1 MKTYTNSLYMIF
13 ILLFFINCTTD
24 TESIENDLQTTTI
37 EQSENTTSDSTEG
50 SLSYFG
56 LTPGDTWT
64 YNVFIDDSFSSED
77 ILTVVDPVI
86 TDGIEFSDFEA
97 SVGNTGFMTNVISN
111 GLVIEESGV
120 LTYSGVLEFPLDD
133 TNVITIEVN
142 DAIVYDPSQGTGTV
156 LSEISQS
163 MEQNV
168 MGFQLT
174 INTIITTQQLDN
186 DQTDVIVEDFV
197 FENVIK
203 SNLIVNAEI
212 TTTLAGIPVTI
223 MAPQD
228 VYNVTNHY
236 AQDIGLVASWV
247 DFQYELEDLGVD
259 LPFPQSL
266 VSTTDQ
272 VLSAFDVTLN

>member
-1 MKTYTNSLYMIF
+1 
-13 ILLFFINCTTD
+13 
-24 TESIENDLQTTTI
+24 
-37 EQSENTTSDSTEG
+37 
-50 SLSYFG
+50 
-56 LTPGDTWT
+56 
-64 YNVFIDDSFSSED
+64 
-77 ILTVVDPVI
+77 
-86 TDGIEFSDFEA
+86 
-97 SVGNTGFMTNVISN
+97 
-111 GLVIEESGV
+111 
-120 LTYSGVLEFPLDD
+120 
-133 TNVITIEVN
+133 
-142 DAIVYDPSQGTGTV
+142 
-156 LSEISQS
+156 

-186 DQTDVIVEDFV
+186 DQTDVIVDDFV

-247 DFQYELEDLGVD
+247 DFQYELEDLGS
-259 LPFPQSL
+259 FP
-266 VSTTDQ
+266 TI
-272 VLSAFDVTLN
+272 LSFYNRSSVKRI